1 MKQIETMDRRLKKVF
16 VQMGLQGMYELVSPA
31 VMEIINTFNAKPNRE
46 QLSEI
51 ILDIYGDEYFLS
63 NVKRRNLVLQY
74 LEKNDA
80 IELCK
85 ILGITH
91 QIDNPWISLENFK
104 FKRQFHQL
112 LLNYFNASSQFN
124 SCEEINAENEIISTM
139 SVSGKYSL
147 FDYQYKAAKRVENL
161 LKGRKNKVLLHMPT
175 GSGKTRTTM
184 NIVADFLR
192 RKNSFKQKNLV
203 LWLADTEELCDQ
215 AANEFSKAWSFLGAY
230 NIPIYRFYGD
240 FEQKLDVIREGFIVA
255 GVAKINRRLDVS
267 QSEVIKL
274 GRSVGL
280 VIFDE
285 AHKVI
290 APTYQHIVSI
300 IQETGNASLIGLSA
314 TPGRSTLDEEKNEEF
329 ANFFNR
335 QKVKLEVDGY
345 ENPVEYLQE
354 TGYLAKINQH
364 KIPYNNSEIN
374 VTEKQI
380 AHLYSGADVS
390 NDILEKLSLDSKRNI
405 VIINTIINCVRNEKS
420 IIVFACSVSHAE
432 AITAL
437 LKYKNISTGLVTGDT
452 PSNIRRNSISK
463 YKKGDI
469 KVLVNYGV
477 LTTGFDAP
485 NTNVAVIARPTTSLS
500 LYSQMIGR
508 AARGSRAGGNEEC
521 DIYTV
526 VDSVIPGFNNIVE
539 AFNHWDDSWED
550 Q

>member
-1 MKQIETMDRRLKKVF
+1 MEKKLKKVF
-16 VQMGLQGMYELVSPA
+16 IQMGVQGMYELANPA

-46 QLSEI
+46 QLAEI
-51 ILDIYGDEYFLS
+51 IFDIYGEEYFLS
-63 NVKRRNLVLQY
+63 DSKRRRLVLQY
-74 LEKNDA
+74 LGKNDA
-80 IELCK
+80 ASLCAA
-85 ILGITH
+85 LS
-91 QIDNPWISLENFK
+91 IDCNGEDPWSSLENFK
-104 FKRQFHQL
+104 FKKQSIRL
-112 LLNYFNASSQFN
+112 LISYFGVSDQNDY
-124 SCEEINAENEIISTM
+124 CEEINTETEVN
-139 SVSGKYSL
+139 SVINITGKYSL
-147 FDYQYKAAKRVENL
+147 FEHQYKAAKKTEAL
-161 LKGRKNKVLLHMPT
+161 LKEGKTRVLLHMPT

-192 RKNSFKQKNLV
+192 RRILQKQENLV

-215 AANEFSKAWSFLGAY
+215 AANEFLKAWSFLGAY
-230 NIPIYRFYGD
+230 EIPVYRFYGD
-240 FEQKLDVIREGFIVA
+240 FDQSLDNIKEGFLVA
-255 GVAKINRRLDVS
+255 GVAKLNRRLDS
-267 QSEVIKL
+267 NQSEVIRL
-274 GRSVGL
+274 GMSVGL
-280 VIFDE
+280 VVFDE

-300 IQETGNASLIGLSA
+300 VQETGSASLIGLSA
-314 TPGRSTLDEEKNEEF
+314 TPGRSTLDEQENEEF

-335 QKVKLEVDGY
+335 QKVKLEIEGY
-345 ENPVEYLQE
+345 DNPIEFLQE

-364 KIPYNNSEIN
+364 KIPYNHSEIQL
-374 VTEKQI
+374 TEKQVL
-380 AHLYSGADVS
+380 HLSSGNDVS
-390 NDILEKLSLDSKRNI
+390 KDILEKLSLDSKRNI
-405 VIINTIINCVRNEKS
+405 IIINTIVECFNCDKS

-437 LKYKNISTGLVTGDT
+437 LKYKDISAGLITGNTSSSVRKG
-452 PSNIRRNSISK
+452 NISK

-508 AARGSRAGGNEEC
+508 AARGSLAGGNDEC

-526 VDSVIPGFNNIVE
+526 VDSIIPGFNSIVE
-539 AFNHWDDSWED
+539 AFNHWDDSWEI